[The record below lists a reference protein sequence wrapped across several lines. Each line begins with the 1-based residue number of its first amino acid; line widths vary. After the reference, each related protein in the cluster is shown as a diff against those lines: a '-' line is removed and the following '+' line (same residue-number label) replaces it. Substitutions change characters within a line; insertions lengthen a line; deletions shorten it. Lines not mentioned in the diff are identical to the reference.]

1 MTIYYYGSDSFPI
14 MQYRL
19 FGSTGIKVSELCL
32 GTMTFGR
39 EADKDT
45 SFKIMDRFVEEG
57 GNFFDT
63 ANVYN
68 QGVSEE
74 IIGEWLS
81 KVDRE
86 DIFIATKVRFPM
98 GEGPNSGG
106 LTRKHILKSL
116 NDSLSRLGTDYVDLL
131 QVHAWDPLTPIKETM
146 KALHSVVEQGK
157 ARYIGASNFRGWQI
171 AKSLE
176 VSRLNGFHEFA
187 SIQPQYSLL
196 CRATEYEILPLSRSE
211 NLAVLPWSPLKG
223 GALSGKYARNKHISG
238 DNNRVSENIK
248 MGRKA
253 PWESNEDYFWKVIE
267 AVRKAAETTGKTPS
281 QVALNWLLSNDA
293 VTSPII
299 GARNLQQLNEN
310 INSTGWELDRD
321 TLALLDEASR
331 LYVTYPYDAASE
343 EQQMAGRIP

>member
-1 MTIYYYGSDSFPI
+1 

-39 EADKDT
+39 EADKET

-57 GNFFDT
+57 GNFLDT

-74 IIGEWLS
+74 IIGEWL
-81 KVDRE
+81 KKMDRE

-98 GEGPNSGG
+98 GESPNSAG

-116 NDSLSRLGTDYVDLL
+116 KDSLSRLGTDYVDLL

-146 KALHSVVEQGK
+146 KSLDSVVENGM

-176 VSRLNGFHEFA
+176 VSRMNGLHEFA

-196 CRATEYEILPLSRSE
+196 CRATEFEILPLSKSE
-211 NLAVLPWSPLKG
+211 NMAVLPWSPLKG
-223 GALSGKYARNKHISG
+223 GALSGKYSRGARNQG
-238 DNNRVSENIK
+238 EDNRISENLK

-253 PWESNEDYFWKVIE
+253 PWEGNEEYFWKVVE
-267 AVRKAAETTGKTPS
+267 AVRKASELTGKTSS

-310 INSTGWELDRD
+310 ILSTGWELDSE

-331 LYVTYPYDAASE
+331 LYVTYPYDASSE
-343 EQQMAGRIP
+343 EQQMAGRIS